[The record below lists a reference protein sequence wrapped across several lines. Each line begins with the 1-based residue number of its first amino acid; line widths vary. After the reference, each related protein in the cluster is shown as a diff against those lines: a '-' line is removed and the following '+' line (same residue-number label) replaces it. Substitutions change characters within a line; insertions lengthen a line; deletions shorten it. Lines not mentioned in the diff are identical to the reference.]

1 MATLG
6 LVLFFVILG
15 VAVLLVA
22 LSGGRKRDPKT
33 RKASTE
39 RRATRLTFG
48 LFAVA
53 LVALGIGVPAAV
65 IAAVSARDSIPESN
79 VSNLSASEKRG
90 RELFGQHCRV
100 CHILEA
106 GEGVAEVGP
115 NLDQLRPPASL
126 VLDAIDKGRSRGNG
140 QMAADLVEG
149 RDARDVAAFVAKAVG
164 QTGGQGGGAEGGG
177 EDAAQGGGE
186 DAAQGGGG

>member
-22 LSGGRKRDPKT
+22 LSGGRKREAKP

-39 RRATRLTFG
+39 RRTTRLTFG
-48 LFAVA
+48 AFAVA

-65 IAAVSARDSIPESN
+65 IAAVQARDSIPEAN
-79 VSNLSASEKRG
+79 ISNLTASEKRG

-115 NLDQLRPPASL
+115 NLDELRPPASL
-126 VLDAIDKGRSRGNG
+126 VLDAIDEGRSRGNG

-149 RDARDVAAFVAKAVG
+149 QDARDIAAFVAKAVG
-164 QTGGQGGGAEGGG
+164 QTGQNQPQGAE
-177 EDAAQGGGE
+177 
-186 DAAQGGGG
+186 QGGGGGGGG